1 MNIEPTPEQIGA
13 AKKLRHYFDMDNPDA
28 DELAEWIAA
37 RDAEKDRV
45 IKELRKELERNDE
58 EHEGFERANISN
70 RLRAEQAEAEKA
82 RAIAEMQMV
91 IERLKSD
98 ADHHYSARCAENK
111 RAERAEA
118 AKAMMAKELDA
129 YADMCEGT
137 PFEHKPIMGSNQ
149 QFSECIGCRAKAVL
163 LKIKTT
169 ANPQ

>member
-37 RDAEKDRV
+37 RD
-45 IKELRKELERNDE
+45 
-58 EHEGFERANISN
+58 
-70 RLRAEQAEAEKA
+70 AEAEKA